1 MVNEDYN
8 IHFQKEP
15 PQQVQSTIDEFN
27 QLTNN
32 LSFQTQGKI

>member
-1 MVNEDYN
+1 MVNKDYN

-15 PQQVQSTIDEFN
+15 PQQVQSEIDEFN